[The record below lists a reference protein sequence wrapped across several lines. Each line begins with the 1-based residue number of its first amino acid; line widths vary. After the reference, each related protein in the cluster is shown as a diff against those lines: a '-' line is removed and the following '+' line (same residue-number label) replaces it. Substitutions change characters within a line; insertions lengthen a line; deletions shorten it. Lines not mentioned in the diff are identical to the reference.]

1 MGQGVC
7 ECLWSVFIH
16 ITVCL
21 PLYFLFRAPPFVSC
35 SVVGT
40 VFAAAA
46 GLVMVISVMVVM
58 IVRV

>member
-40 VFAAAA
+40 VFAAA